1 LIAQLKKLKNISI
14 KYKVYI
20 PLICITIFG
29 LSLTIVDSYYSLE
42 KIERSAKD
50 EVRKEFHSF
59 VAAELDKEYQI
70 ALTNAINLSLNQN
83 IIDALKNNNR
93 EEAYLVLNKL
103 SGDFQKYNRANDVK
117 IHLHNDQTQSFARSW
132 TKQEYGDDLTS
143 FRKSLAYVHKTK
155 EPIVTTEIGRVGM
168 AIRGIAPIFDGAIYL
183 GSVEFIQDFDSLAVN
198 AHKQNNFLV
207 ATFSN
212 IALHKDIKKF
222 ATSQAFDN
230 KTMTLAQS
238 MAITDPLF
246 YKALQKDFDKDI
258 MMVSSFEKIGAY
270 YVSNYPLY
278 DVGKKNIGCVLIGAH
293 EEYVHRSL
301 TQAKEIFIGQ
311 IWIMVFADALMLV
324 LLILLLD
331 ITVKKPIFKLKESVK
346 NINAQIKGGKTPT
359 QVYKKS
365 RLTYT
370 SHDEIGIIGATIN
383 SLLRTMSHTFIELQ
397 KSQKNSAEYLKAVY
411 AAGLVSIGDKRGDI
425 TYVNEKF
432 CEITGY
438 TKEELLGEP
447 HSILRD
453 ASTAKCVYKEL
464 WDTIESKKIYN
475 SILKNR
481 KKDGSTFYTHTTIV
495 PIINEKDEIVE
506 YIAFRDDITELI
518 ESKKKL
524 KMRYYTSALTGL
536 PNRFKM
542 LVDVTDKSY
551 LAIIDIHLFKEI
563 NDFYG
568 YKIGDVV
575 LQDFAQRV
583 QNYFMK
589 AGLNVYHLNGDEF
602 AVVVKSEE
610 MSQEIFLEKLKQFL
624 LHNKN
629 EEIVIDAKL
638 AVSVRLTCG
647 VAFGGDAIVNYA
659 DIAHKEAKK
668 SNKDIVVYSDAIN
681 TDAEYKKNL
690 EWSNELKSAIDEGRI
705 QAYFQPIV
713 NYKTSKIEKY
723 ETLMR
728 LIKKD
733 GEVVTPIH
741 FLEIAKK
748 TRMYKY
754 LTKIVVTQ
762 AFEKFSDSAMTFSIN
777 LSIEDITT
785 NSIDSWFFDL
795 ANEKG
800 INKQLVI
807 ELVES
812 EGIESYEAVNSF
824 IQKAKEQGIRI
835 AIDDFGTG
843 YSNFEYLM
851 KLNADFIK
859 LDGSL
864 IREIDTD
871 EKLCS
876 VVETII
882 SFAQKNNIAVIGEF
896 VATEAIYDKTIA
908 LGIEFG
914 QGYYLGHP
922 QAELQ

>member
-1 LIAQLKKLKNISI
+1 MIKQLKKLKNISI

-20 PLICITIFG
+20 PLICITILG
-29 LSLTIVDSYYSLE
+29 LSLSIVDSYDTLE
-42 KIERSAKD
+42 TIEQSAKE
-50 EVRKEFHSF
+50 EVRKELHSF
-59 VAAELDKEYQI
+59 VATELDKEYQI
-70 ALTNAINLSLNQN
+70 ALSNAINLSLNQY
-83 IIDALKNNNR
+83 IIDALKKNNR
-93 EEAYLVLNKL
+93 EEAYSVLNKL
-103 SGDFQKYNRANDVK
+103 SADFQKYNQLHDVK
-117 IHLHNDQTQSFARSW
+117 IHLHNAKTQSFARSW
-132 TKQEYGDDLTS
+132 TNQDYGDDLSS
-143 FRKSLAYVHKTK
+143 FRESLAHVQQTK
-155 EPIVTTEIGRVGM
+155 EPLVTTEIGRVGM
-168 AIRGIAPIFDGAIYL
+168 AIRGIAPIFDGSLYI
-183 GSVEFIQDFDSLAVN
+183 GSVEFIQNFDSLVLN
-198 AHKQNNFLV
+198 AQKQHDFLV
-207 ATFSN
+207 ATFTC
-212 IALHKDIKKF
+212 IASHKDIKAF
-222 ATSQAFDN
+222 APAKVLEDTKMS
-230 KTMTLAQS
+230 LAQS
-238 MAITDPLF
+238 MTLTDPLF
-246 YKALQKDFDKDI
+246 YKVLQKGFVGKNMI
-258 MMVSSFEKIGAY
+258 TLEFEKIGAY
-270 YVSNYPLY
+270 YISSYPLY
-278 DVGKKNIGCVLIGAH
+278 DVNQKSIGCILIGAH

-301 TQAKEIFIGQ
+301 TQAKEIFVGQ
-311 IWIMVFADALMLV
+311 IWIMVFADVLMLV

-346 NINAQIKGGKTPT
+346 NINAQIKSGKTPT
-359 QVYKKS
+359 EVYQNS
-365 RLTYT
+365 RLNYT
-370 SHDEIGIIGATIN
+370 SHDEIGIIGGTIN
-383 SLLRTMSHTFIELQ
+383 SLLRTMSHTFKELQ
-397 KSQKNSAEYLKAVY
+397 RSQRNSAEYLKAVY

-432 CEITGY
+432 CEVTGY
-438 TKEELLGEP
+438 SKEELLGEP

-453 ASTAKCVYKEL
+453 PATAKCVYKEL
-464 WDTIESKKIYN
+464 WDTIENKKIYN

-495 PIINEKDEIVE
+495 PITNEKDEIVE

-524 KMRYYTSALTGL
+524 KMRYYTNVLTGL

-542 LVDVTDKSY
+542 LADINEKSY
-551 LAIIDIHLFKEI
+551 LAIFDIHLFKEI

-568 YKIGDVV
+568 YKIGDIV
-575 LQDFAQRV
+575 LQEFAQKV
-583 QNYFMK
+583 QRHFSDSS
-589 AGLNVYHLNGDEF
+589 LDVYHLSGDEF
-602 AVVVKSEE
+602 AVLAKTATISEDA
-610 MSQEIFLEKLKQFL
+610 FLEKLKYFL
-624 LHNKN
+624 HHNKS
-629 EEIVIDAKL
+629 EEIVIDEKL
-638 AVSVRLTCG
+638 SITLRLTCG
-647 VAFGGDAIVNYA
+647 IAFGGDALVNYA
-659 DIAHKEAKK
+659 DIAHKQAKK
-668 SNKDIVVYSDAIN
+668 TNKDLLVYTDAIN

-713 NYKTSKIEKY
+713 NYKTSKIDKY

-754 LTKIVVTQ
+754 LTKMIVTQ
-762 AFEKFSDSAMTFSIN
+762 AFEKFAKTPYTFSIN

-795 ANEKG
+795 ANEKD

-812 EGIESYEAVNSF
+812 EGIESYEAVNRF
-824 IQKAKEQGIRI
+824 IQKAKEQGMRI

-864 IREIDTD
+864 MREIDTD
-871 EKLCS
+871 EKLCG

-896 VATEAIYDKTIA
+896 IATEAIYDKTIA

-922 QAELQ
+922 KAELQ

>member
-1 LIAQLKKLKNISI
+1 LIAQIKKLKNISI

-20 PLICITIFG
+20 PLICITLLG
-29 LSLTIVDSYYSLE
+29 LSLTIIDSYYALE
-42 KIERSAKD
+42 KIEQSARD
-50 EVRKEFHSF
+50 DVRKELHTF
-59 VAAELDKEYQI
+59 VAGELNKEYQI

-83 IIDALKNNNR
+83 IIDALKKNNR
-93 EEAYLVLNKL
+93 EEAYVVLKEL
-103 SGDFQKYNRANDVK
+103 SANFQKYNKENKIK
-117 IHLHNDQTQSFARSW
+117 IHLHNIQKQSFARSW
-132 TKQEYGDDLTS
+132 AEQEHGDDLSS
-143 FRKSLAYVHKTK
+143 FRESLAYVHNTK
-155 EPIVTTEIGRVGM
+155 EPLVTTEIGRVGM
-168 AIRGIAPIFDGAIYL
+168 AIRGIAPIFDGSLYL
-183 GSVEFIQDFDSLAVN
+183 GSVEFIQDFDSLVLN
-198 AHKQNNFLV
+198 ARKHNNFLI
-207 ATFSN
+207 ATFTCVTS
-212 IALHKDIKKF
+212 HQDIKEFTPSKF
-222 ATSQAFDN
+222 FED
-230 KTMTLAQS
+230 KTMSLSQS
-238 MAITDPLF
+238 MTITDPLF
-246 YKALQKDFDKDI
+246 YKTLQKGFDKDV
-258 MMVSSFEKIGAY
+258 MMASKFEKIGSY
-270 YVSNYPLY
+270 YVSGYPLY
-278 DVGKKNIGCVLIGAH
+278 DVNKTNIGCVLIGAPQD
-293 EEYVHRSL
+293 YVHRSL
-301 TQAKEIFIGQ
+301 TQAKEIFVGQ
-311 IWIMVFADALMLV
+311 IWIMLFADALMLV

-346 NINAQIKGGKTPT
+346 NINAQIKDGNSPIE
-359 QVYKKS
+359 VYKKS
-365 RLTYT
+365 RLHHT
-370 SHDEIGIIGATIN
+370 SHDEIGIIGGTIN
-383 SLLRTMSHTFIELQ
+383 SLLRTMSHTFKELQ
-397 KSQKNSAEYLKAVY
+397 KSQRNSAEYLKAVY

-453 ASTAKCVYKEL
+453 PATAKCVYKEL
-464 WDTIESKKIYN
+464 WDTIESKKIFN

-481 KKDGSTFYTHTTIV
+481 KKDGSIFYTHTTIV
-495 PIINEKDEIVE
+495 PITNEKDEIVE
-506 YIAFRDDITELI
+506 YVAFRDDITELI

-524 KMRYYTSALTGL
+524 KMRYYTSTLTGL

-542 LVDVTDKSY
+542 LVDITAKSY
-551 LAIIDIHLFKEI
+551 LAIFDIHLFKEI

-568 YKIGDVV
+568 YKIGDIV
-575 LQDFAQRV
+575 LQNLALRV
-583 QNYFMK
+583 QKYFVDSDMD
-589 AGLNVYHLNGDEF
+589 VYHLNGDEF
-602 AVVVKSEE
+602 AVVAKKSRISEDG
-610 MSQEIFLEKLKQFL
+610 FLEKLTQFL
-624 LHNKN
+624 QHNKN
-629 EEIVIDAKL
+629 EEIVIDENL
-638 AVSVRLTCG
+638 TISVRLTCG

-659 DIAHKEAKK
+659 DIAHKQAKK
-668 SNKDIVVYSDAIN
+668 SNKDILIYTDAIN
-681 TDAEYKKNL
+681 TDEEYKKNL
-690 EWSNELKSAIDEGRI
+690 EWSSELKSAIEEGRI

-713 NYKTSKIEKY
+713 NYKTSKIDKY

-754 LTKIVVTQ
+754 LTKIIVTQ
-762 AFEKFSDSAMTFSIN
+762 AFEKFSHTHFTFSIN

-795 ANEKG
+795 ATQKG

-812 EGIESYEAVNSF
+812 EGIESYEAVNKF
-824 IQKAKEQGIRI
+824 IQKAKEQGMRI

-864 IREIDTD
+864 MREIDTD
-871 EKLCS
+871 EKLCG

-896 VATEAIYDKTIA
+896 IATEAIYDKTIS

-922 QAELQ
+922 KADLQ